1 MKIKA
6 LQFYDYRVFYSSKEE
21 EKRDYLIEVNEK
33 NLLLYG
39 ENGSGKTS
47 LFRGL
52 NDIINQKDFTTH
64 FQTPLLKEGF
74 VEVTFDDDTTDR
86 FDDTGTK
93 ASKAE
98 LINISKLN
106 SFLSHKELL
115 RTHLKDSDEI
125 NFFELI
131 VNDILKEHNL
141 ETLGQLKVVWDNLS
155 LRNLEQEKAVILAS
169 VPGDITTEEATEQ
182 IEKLDED
189 YDAEITKFND
199 EFVVLLNTLNSGIEE
214 IIAYFN
220 QGIEIE
226 FELTPITIA
235 SLSAPE
241 LKAKVKYA
249 ETVLNS
255 FHLFLNEA
263 KLSAIAI
270 SIYLTALK
278 SNPTQGTIKF
288 LFLDDIF
295 LGLDLSNRLPLLD
308 ILKEKFSDWQ
318 IFLTTYDRHWFEVA
332 KQHLNNNWKTIE
344 MYATSVEGKLFEKP
358 LIIQSEDYFTK
369 AKNYFSI
376 GDYPASL
383 NYLRKELEFQIKAK
397 LPEEAMRQYEGKPH
411 QLVHLWEIL
420 VERYNRNNQGQ
431 LITEKIRNELKV
443 VRFSLLNPQSHDNLS
458 SPVYKYELQR
468 AIDLITDIQNIPIIK
483 GVTLLA
489 AGMELI
495 FKHPSLD
502 YTITLEL
509 LQDWKLDI
517 VGAAKTHDY
526 PNCKIKHWQF
536 NNQTFFNL
544 VKNIAGTEPKNPIED
559 RLDRIRTNVIGYT
572 PLQPLTEEVF
582 NDNATF
588 ETIWTVKELIE
599 KSANSKSDNWFC
611 KIFKRLN
618 KQNKKGI

>member
-6 LQFYDYRVFYSSKEE
+6 LHFYDYRVFYSAKED

-33 NLLLYG
+33 NLFVYG

-52 NDIINQKDFTTH
+52 KDIINQNDFTTH

-74 VEVTFDDDTTDR
+74 VEVIFDDDTTDR

-93 ASKAE
+93 ATKTE
-98 LINISKLN
+98 FINISKLN

-115 RTHLKDSDEI
+115 RTHLKESDEI

-141 ETLGQLKVVWDNLS
+141 ETLGQLKMVWDNLS
-155 LRNLEQEKAVILAS
+155 LRDLEQEKAVILAS
-169 VPGDITTEEATEQ
+169 VPGDISAEEAKEQ

-189 YDAEITKFND
+189 YDAEIIKFND
-199 EFVVLLNTLNSGIEE
+199 EFVLLLNTLNSGIKE

-226 FELTPITIA
+226 FELTPITKA

-249 ETVLNS
+249 ATALNS

-332 KQHLNNNWKTIE
+332 KQHLNNDWKVIE
-344 MYATSVEGKLFEKP
+344 MYAIEVEGKLFEKP

-397 LPEEAMRQYEGKPH
+397 LPEEATRHYEGKPH
-411 QLVHLWEIL
+411 QIVHLWEIL
-420 VERYNRNNQGQ
+420 VERYNRNNQGH
-431 LITEKIRNELKV
+431 LITEKIRKELKV

-489 AGMELI
+489 AGMELV
-495 FKHPSLD
+495 FTHPSLD

-536 NNQTFFNL
+536 NNQAFFNL
-544 VKNIAGTEPKNPIED
+544 VRNMAGTEPKSPIED
-559 RLDRIRTNVIGYT
+559 RLDRIRSNVVGY
-572 PLQPLTEEVF
+572 PLLQPLTEELF
-582 NDNATF
+582 NANATF
-588 ETIWTVKELIE
+588 ESIWTVKELIE
-599 KSANSKSDNWFC
+599 KSDVSKSDNWFC
-611 KIFKRLN
+611 RIFRKL
-618 KQNKKGI
+618 KK